1 MFWNFVVGGV
11 AGWLLANLMESDK
24 TAENEVTSE
33 QALEVVVNVIRKEA
47 ELAMKECT
55 TDEEREM
62 VYVQVKESV
71 QKIQLTLHEK
81 SEEIIAELRAQ
92 VFNASSEEEVA
103 DSVKSRMQDFKEQMD
118 NLSETLDQA
127 LHDLKPKTAEA

>member
-33 QALEVVVNVIRKEA
+33 QALEVLVNDIRKEA

-55 TDEEREM
+55 TDEEM
-62 VYVQVKESV
+62 
-71 QKIQLTLHEK
+71 
-81 SEEIIAELRAQ
+81 
-92 VFNASSEEEVA
+92 
-103 DSVKSRMQDFKEQMD
+103 
-118 NLSETLDQA
+118 
-127 LHDLKPKTAEA
+127 